1 MQLFHILLLFLSVKS
16 MIVKNWSA
24 VHFYHIVIRTIHVSN
39 VFRNYINAAKFQVQT
54 FCNDTGYF
62 EIKLRMRKDEFDSAD
77 MLELKHWLEVLEPLT
92 ALLKEYVAEAKPQRA
107 TYAI

>member
-54 FCNDTGYF
+54 FCNANGQFRIVWAYRSVRSLAVPPNDRF
-62 EIKLRMRKDEFDSAD
+62 
-77 MLELKHWLEVLEPLT
+77 
-92 ALLKEYVAEAKPQRA
+92 A
-107 TYAI
+107 TSWSVQITPAFKTVFRV